1 MKMTERIIYPP
12 SKIIILKHIVTEEE
26 LRIDEEYEEIVED
39 VRDMAQKFGKVKS
52 LTIPRY

>member
-1 MKMTERIIYPP
+1 MTERIIYPP